1 MAEKEIIEKIR
12 KIQQE
17 KVSPEQKNDLINN
30 LLQSLENE
38 RYTFTSFKLLNLVSL
53 SLVII
58 D

>member
-12 KIQQE
+12 RIQQE